1 MNALALRAMAVL
13 VAAGSFVGATAYV
26 VKHPKDPSAPLQPP
40 VTDPIAGSSRT
51 ATPVPT
57 IAPSGRGARTTGR
70 PAPTITL
77 QPAVRAT
84 ELPGVTYTH
93 TS

>member
-26 VKHPKDPSAPLQPP
+26 VTHPKDPAAPLQPP
-40 VTDPIAGSSRT
+40 VADTTARPSLTPAPTTPPSRRQARAT
-51 ATPVPT
+51 A
-57 IAPSGRGARTTGR
+57 R

-77 QPAVRAT
+77 QPGVRAT

>member
-1 MNALALRAMAVL
+1 MNAFALRAVAVL

-26 VKHPKDPSAPLQPP
+26 VTHPKDPSAPLQPP
-40 VTDPIAGSSRT
+40 VADTTSQPVRS
-51 ATPVPT
+51 ATPPPT
-57 IAPSGRGARTTGR
+57 APPSGRQVRATVR

-77 QPAVRAT
+77 QPGVRAT